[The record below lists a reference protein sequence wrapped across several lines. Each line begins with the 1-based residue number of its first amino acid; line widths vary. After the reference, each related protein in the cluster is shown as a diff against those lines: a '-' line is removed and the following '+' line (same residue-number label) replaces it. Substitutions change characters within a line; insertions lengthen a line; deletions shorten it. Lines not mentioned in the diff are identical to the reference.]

1 MPTYA
6 EPSGRPV
13 DITAQS
19 LFEVGA
25 HDADQV
31 IGGLS

>member
-1 MPTYA
+1 MLK
-6 EPSGRPV
+6 PSGKPV

-25 HDADQV
+25 HDADQIV
-31 IGGLS
+31 DGLS